1 VTPTDHGQTEALGQV
16 TEWCLDA
23 IDKRDA
29 RIAELERDLDLAR
42 VLNEGTFRANKRMWD
57 VLTPD
62 QRAILQEE
70 AT

>member
-1 VTPTDHGQTEALGQV
+1 MTRGQYEALGEA
-16 TEWCLDA
+16 TTWCLAA

-62 QRAILQEE
+62 QRAEIKEV
-70 AT
+70 TS